1 MCGHTNTPF
10 HINGLVMAKDLS
22 SFLLI
27 QQIKSV
33 MIQQMGTPS
42 SKPVL
47 EGWHQNRN
55 QSKELGITEWDA
67 MKPKNFEYYANQ
79 RFCRIPRH
87 LYPQYQKGYIYGYY
101 EDAGYWKALIE
112 EYQQ

>member
-1 MCGHTNTPF
+1 
-10 HINGLVMAKDLS
+10 
-22 SFLLI
+22 
-27 QQIKSV
+27 